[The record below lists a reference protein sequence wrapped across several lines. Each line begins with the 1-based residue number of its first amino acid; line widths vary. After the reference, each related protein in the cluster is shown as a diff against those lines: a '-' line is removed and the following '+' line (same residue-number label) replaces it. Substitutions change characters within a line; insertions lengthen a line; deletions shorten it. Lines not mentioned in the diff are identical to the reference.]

1 VFSELNN
8 KDIVKKK
15 LRLKS
20 SFVVVL
26 ELVKQLRLALRLNL
40 KLTKDQESQ
49 LIKEIESI
57 FCNNLN

>member
-40 KLTKDQESQ
+40 KLTKDQELQ